1 MTEGL
6 ASFHDTDN
14 GCVNLQR
21 QRTIVYSTT
30 EFSHSAILKHE
41 WAQPKWYIPLYTV
54 AKPEVDYTMQDP
66 QELQLKP
73 GSSPSPIIILI
84 NIIII
89 KQD

>member
-6 ASFHDTDN
+6 ASFHDTNN

-30 EFSHSAILKHE
+30 ELSHSAILKHE

-66 QELQLKP
+66 QEL
-73 GSSPSPIIILI
+73 
-84 NIIII
+84 
-89 KQD
+89 